1 MSIITSA
8 VKSTQTQDI
17 QPSRYTSYLSA
28 KQNAA
33 ILRQLHTVKVFK
45 ILLKKTVK
53 MYKYYPGL

>member
-1 MSIITSA
+1 M
-8 VKSTQTQDI
+8 KSTQTQDI
-17 QPSRYTSYLSA
+17 QPSTYTSYLSA

-33 ILRQLHTVKVFK
+33 ILKQLHTVKVFN